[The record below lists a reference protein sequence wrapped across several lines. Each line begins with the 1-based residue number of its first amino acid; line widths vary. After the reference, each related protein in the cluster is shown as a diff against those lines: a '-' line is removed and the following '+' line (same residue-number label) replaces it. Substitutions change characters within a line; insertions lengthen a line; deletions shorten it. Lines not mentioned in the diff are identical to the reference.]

1 MSILPQPS
9 ALRRLAARCLD
20 SLLPG
25 SCLLCAEDSTGSPL
39 CTGCQTDLPWLHGPH
54 CPRCALPTTHG
65 EQCGACL
72 VRPPAFTATHALFH
86 YEFPVDRLIQA
97 FKYGH
102 RLSLAPWLARQ
113 LAERID
119 PAGYDCIMPLPLH
132 PTRLT
137 ERGFNQSAEISRR
150 LARYWHMAHDPDS
163 LVRERPTLPQAGL
176 AREARQDNVRRAF
189 ACQRGRHGLRI
200 LLIDDVMTSGATLDA
215 AARALLQGGAARV
228 EIAVAAR
235 AFKD

>member
-25 SCLLCAEDSTGSPL
+25 SCLLCAEDAHGSPL
-39 CTGCQTDLPWLHGPH
+39 CQGCLQDLPWLQGPH

-72 VRPPAFTATHALFH
+72 VHPPAFTATQALFH

-102 RLSLAPWLARQ
+102 RLSLAPWLAAQ
-113 LAERID
+113 LAAQLA
-119 PAGYDCIMPLPLH
+119 PARYDCIMPLPLH
-132 PTRLT
+132 PSRLA
-137 ERGFNQSAEISRR
+137 ERGFNQAAEISRR
-150 LARYWHMAHDPDS
+150 LARHWHIRHDLHS
-163 LVRERPTLPQAGL
+163 LVRERATQAQAGL
-176 AREARQDNVRRAF
+176 DREERRENVRHAF
-189 ACQRGRHGLRI
+189 ACQRNMQGLRI
-200 LLIDDVMTSGATLDA
+200 LLVDDVMTSGATLDA
-215 AARALLQGGAARV
+215 AARALMQGGAAHI
-228 EIAVAAR
+228 EIAVVAR
-235 AFKD
+235 AFRE